1 MADFE
6 RVVDGLGLAEGPCVD
21 VEGALWF
28 SGALS
33 GGVHRRTPDGRV
45 TTFDPARRGVGGV
58 VAHRDGGVV
67 VTGADVRHI
76 RPGREDRV
84 LLGRRPGITGY
95 NDLCTDA
102 DGAVLAGALRYRPM
116 AGEEPEPGQ
125 VWRITGEEDAEPL
138 ATVGPWPNGMAVRDD
153 GALLLA
159 DYALARVD
167 LVREGA
173 PSPWATAPDGAS
185 CDGLAL
191 AADGAVWVA
200 LGQGGGIG
208 RFDAGGA
215 LTEVLEVPAEFVS
228 SLCFAGDDLIV
239 TTGEAVLRTAAPAAG
254 APLTPARI

>member
-1 MADFE
+1 MAEFE
-6 RVVDGLGLAEGPCVD
+6 RLVDGLGLAEGPCID

-28 SGALS
+28 AGALS
-33 GGVHRRTPDGRV
+33 GGVHRRTPDGDV
-45 TTFDPARRGVGGV
+45 TTFDPGRRAIGGI
-58 VAHRDGGVV
+58 VAHRAGGVV
-67 VTGADVRHI
+67 VAGADVRHV

-84 LLGRRPGITGY
+84 LLGRRPGITGF

-125 VWRITGEEDAEPL
+125 VWRITDEEEAEPL

-159 DYALARVD
+159 DFALARVD
-167 LVREGA
+167 LVRDGT
-173 PSPWATAPDGAS
+173 PSPWAAAPDGSS

-191 AADGAVWVA
+191 AADGAAWVA
-200 LGQGGGIG
+200 LGQGAGIA
-208 RFDAGGA
+208 RFDAVGT

-254 APLTPARI
+254 APLTPATI